1 MVNGKDS
8 DGKIKSN
15 SSGNLDESEQQN
27 NNTQTK
33 NITFNNRYVMIPVF
47 TGLVGGL
54 YYLIK
59 NDYIPTNLNF
69 IKIW

>member
-1 MVNGKDS
+1 MFNKDS

-15 SSGNLDESEQQN
+15 FRGNLDESQQQN

-33 NITFNNRYVMIPVF
+33 NIKFNNRYVMIPVF
-47 TGLVGGL
+47 TGLIGGL

-59 NDYIPTNLNF
+59 KDYISTNLNF

>member
-1 MVNGKDS
+1 MVNGNDNDGDFESDS
-8 DGKIKSN
+8 SRN
-15 SSGNLDESEQQN
+15 QDESKQQN
-27 NNTQTK
+27 NKRKK
-33 NITFNNRYVMIPVF
+33 NTFNNRYVMIPVL
-47 TGLVGGL
+47 TGLAGGL